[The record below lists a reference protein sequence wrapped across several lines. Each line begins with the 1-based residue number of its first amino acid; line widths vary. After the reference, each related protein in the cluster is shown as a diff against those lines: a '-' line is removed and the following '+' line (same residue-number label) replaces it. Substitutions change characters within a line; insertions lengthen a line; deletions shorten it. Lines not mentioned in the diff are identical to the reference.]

1 MKKRPEFAHTVP
13 MLAGAMLA
21 ASLLLPALA
30 GAAED
35 EVVRFEISRFEV
47 LGNSLLKP
55 AEIETA
61 LMPYTGR
68 NKDFGDVQRAL
79 ETLEAIYHR
88 RGYRIVTVELPEQ
101 ELNGGKVQLRVVET
115 RIGRVRV
122 VNNAYFDEANIRRT
136 LPALQEGSSPDL
148 TALSANLKLVN
159 ENPAKNV
166 TMKLQS
172 GEIENEVDAEL
183 EVKDQRPWK
192 IMANLDNTGTEQTG
206 KTHVSTVLQHANL
219 FGRDHVASLQYT
231 TTAEE
236 PGRVKVYGA
245 GYHIPLYQL
254 GDTLDLYA
262 SYSNV
267 DSGKVTAGIFNL
279 AVSGKGATYGARY
292 TRNLPK
298 QDELE
303 SQLAL
308 GFDYKAYQNSVQL
321 QGLELGNDVTVH
333 PLSFSYQA
341 SRISGASSM
350 NGQITLVRNLPG
362 GSKGDQQAFHAV
374 RDGARASYT
383 LLRVAASAV
392 RGFSNDWQVRAIF
405 NGQYSPDELVPG
417 EQFGAGGASSVRG
430 FLEREIAN
438 DSGANLNLEV
448 YGPNLCQR
456 ENWNCRL
463 LGFYDSA
470 YIRRN
475 HPAAGEL
482 GSTSIASAGIG
493 ARLILSTYCNLQ
505 FDFGHI
511 VKAGATGQR
520 DGNRLHI
527 RLGLAY

>member
-1 MKKRPEFAHTVP
+1 MKKRPESVHPVGL
-13 MLAGAMLA
+13 LAGAVLA
-21 ASLLLPALA
+21 SSLLLPVLA
-30 GAAED
+30 RAAD
-35 EVVRFEISRFEV
+35 DDVVRFEISRFEV
-47 LGNSLLKP
+47 QGNSLLSA
-55 AEIETA
+55 AEIDTA
-61 LMPYTGR
+61 LAPYTGR

-79 ETLEAIYHR
+79 ETLEAIYHG

-101 ELNGGKVQLRVVET
+101 ELNGGQVKLRVVET

-122 VNNAYFDEANIRRT
+122 VKNQYFDEANIRRT
-136 LPALQEGSSPDL
+136 LPALQEGRSPDL
-148 TALSANLKLVN
+148 TALSANLRLVN
-159 ENPAKNV
+159 DNPAKNV

-172 GEIENEVDAEL
+172 GEADDEVDAEL

-192 IMANLDNTGTEQTG
+192 VMANLDNTGTEQTG

-245 GYHIPLYQL
+245 GYHIPLYEL

-267 DSGKVTAGIFNL
+267 DSGNVTAGIFNL

-292 TRNLPK
+292 THNLAK
-298 QDELE
+298 QGELE
-303 SQLAL
+303 AQLSL
-308 GFDYKAYQNSVQL
+308 GLDYKAYKNSVLL

-333 PLSFSYQA
+333 PLSLGYQA
-341 SRISGASSM
+341 SFISGASSVS
-350 NGQITLVRNLPG
+350 GQLTLSQNLPG
-362 GSKGDQQAFHAV
+362 SSQGNQHAFNAV
-374 RDGARASYT
+374 REGAKAGYTVLRAMG
-383 LLRVAASAV
+383 SAV

-405 NGQYSPDELVPG
+405 NGQYSPHELVPG

-456 ENWNCRL
+456 EGWNCRL

-470 YIRRN
+470 YIRRS

-482 GSTSIASAGIG
+482 ASTSISSAGIG
-493 ARLILSTYCNLQ
+493 ARFVLSTYVNLQ
-505 FDFGHI
+505 FDLGHI
-511 VKAGATGQR
+511 VKMGATSHH
-520 DGNRLHI
+520 DANRLHI